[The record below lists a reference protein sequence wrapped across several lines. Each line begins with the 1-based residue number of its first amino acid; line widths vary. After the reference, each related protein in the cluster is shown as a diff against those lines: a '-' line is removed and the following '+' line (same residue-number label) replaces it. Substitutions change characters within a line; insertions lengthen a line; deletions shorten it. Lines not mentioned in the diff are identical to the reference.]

1 MQLSRELHGGI
12 GIIEMLYR
20 QNIMALVGGGTNP
33 KWPKNTVVL
42 WDDLEASKFE
52 ELHHNQEVEGI
63 RMHTEC
69 IIVLF

>member
-1 MQLSRELHGGI
+1 
-12 GIIEMLYR
+12 
-20 QNIMALVGGGTNP
+20 MALVGGGTNP